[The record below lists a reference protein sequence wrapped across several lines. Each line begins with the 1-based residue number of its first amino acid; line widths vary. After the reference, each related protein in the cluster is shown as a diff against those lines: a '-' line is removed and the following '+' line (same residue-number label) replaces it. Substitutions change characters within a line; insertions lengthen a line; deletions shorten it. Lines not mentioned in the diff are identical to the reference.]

1 MKLYKLLESDGYG
14 YFNLHTGGLDKKTAE
29 EMRDHHAETFP
40 DSDWIVEEDNEYDAN
55 RREEFRNVSKNV
67 IDGWEDIYPDRD
79 DY

>member
-29 EMRDHHAETFP
+29 EMRDQHAETFP
-40 DSDWIVEEDNEYDAN
+40 NSDWIIEEDNEYEKN
-55 RREEFRNVSKNV
+55 EQFRNVSRDV
-67 IDGWEDIYPDRD
+67 VDGWEDIYPDRS

>member
-29 EMRDHHAETFP
+29 EMRNDHAETFP
-40 DSDWIVEEDNEYDAN
+40 DSDWIIEEDDEYEKN
-55 RREEFRNVSKNV
+55 NEFRNVSREAC
-67 IDGWEDIYPDRD
+67 DGWEDIYPDRN